1 MMRRFLLVLLAGCL
15 LAACE
20 EVPTGNLP
28 VNSGTNASTGQQ
40 NNNQTGQTGQTGTG
54 KDAGGTI
61 DDGKVVIQF
70 PDTAD

>member
-1 MMRRFLLVLLAGCL
+1 MKRRFLLVLLAGCL

-28 VNSGTNASTGQQ
+28 ASSGTNTTTNQQ
-40 NNNQTGQTGQTGTG
+40 NNNQTGQTGQTATG

-70 PDTAD
+70 PDTAE